1 MDNAYKIAAILLVI
15 VLSMIAADVR
25 SGRASNDK
33 GPKNDYDILRPII
46 SNPDEL
52 GYVNWLR
59 DYREAAKD
67 AREQDK
73 LILILFQEVPGCNTA
88 SGYGINVLRHPLI
101 VEAIETLFV
110 PLAVY
115 NNESGDDAEAL
126 RSFGEPAWNNPVVRI
141 VDADKAGYAP
151 RLSGDYTQAGLVNN
165 MIQALEKK
173 NEDVPL
179 YLRLLAAE
187 LDAVRSG
194 TDTAVIAM
202 SCFWSGE
209 GSLGAKK
216 GVVSTRP
223 GFMGGMEVVEV
234 EYDPNVLT
242 YGDLIMSAR
251 ADRVADTVFTNDG
264 HESEIAAG
272 ILGDQ
277 SVKPI
282 SAFRPDRTPKYYLS
296 NSLYRH
302 VPMTKTQASRV
313 NAFLS
318 RRVLPDSVLSPRQLD
333 ILTMVKSSPDA
344 DWPDE
349 ATNAQDIT
357 TAWRR
362 VISVYDLKIGKAD

>member
-1 MDNAYKIAAILLVI
+1 MEKAYKITIILLVI
-15 VLSMIAADVR
+15 VLYMIAVDLS
-25 SGRASNDK
+25 SGRAYNYQ
-33 GPKNDYDILRPII
+33 GPKNYYDNLRPKV
-46 SNPDEL
+46 SNPDDL
-52 GYVNWLR
+52 GYVNWLS

-73 LILILFQEVPGCNTA
+73 LIRILFQEVPGCNTA

-115 NNESGDDAEAL
+115 NNESGDDAEVL
-126 RSFGEPAWNNPVVRI
+126 RAFGEPAWNNPVVRI
-141 VDADKAGYAP
+141 VGADKAVYAP
-151 RLSGDYTQAGLVNN
+151 RLTGDYTQAGLVNN

-173 NEDVPL
+173 NEDVPS

-187 LDAVRSG
+187 LNAERSG

-223 GFMGGMEVVEV
+223 GFMGNREVVEV

-242 YGDLIMSAR
+242 FSDLITSAR
-251 ADRVADTVFTNDG
+251 ADRIDAAVFTNDG
-264 HESEIAAG
+264 QENGIAAG

-277 SVKPI
+277 SVMSI

-296 NSLYRH
+296 GSLYRH

-318 RRVLPDSVLSPRQLD
+318 RRLLPDSVLSPRQLG
-333 ILTMVKSSPDA
+333 ILRMVKSSPETE
-344 DWPDE
+344 WPDT
-349 ATNAQDIT
+349 ASKAQDMT
-357 TAWRR
+357 NSWRR
-362 VISVYDLKIGKAD
+362 VLSVYDAMTGRAD